1 MFCNRQKHIE
11 SKSIFYQSIVILFL
25 LQNPSNKHNCVQIS
39 IKIIE
44 SSKKSSILQNLP
56 SYIPFQSAAIDRWPR
71 YATVASDLFSF
82 QFHLFLFSRFVNN
95 SRGGRGN
102 KRGPRRITAKG
113 RMVYVH
119 GGSAFHPTYV
129 QPRTSKRRCRVW
141 LTWEGAFLSRDT
153 RCDEASLWSM
163 PRGRSIFALDHSTNG
178 MDFIRIRDGLLI
190 SKISTRL
197 VEWKII

>member
-1 MFCNRQKHIE
+1 MIQFYFIRHEKKILKTLYDLTRYPHQMIKIPFSNKKKKGTMFCNRQKHIE

-95 SRGGRGN
+95 SRGGRG
-102 KRGPRRITAKG
+102 
-113 RMVYVH
+113 
-119 GGSAFHPTYV
+119 
-129 QPRTSKRRCRVW
+129 
-141 LTWEGAFLSRDT
+141 E
-153 RCDEASLWSM
+153 
-163 PRGRSIFALDHSTNG
+163 
-178 MDFIRIRDGLLI
+178 
-190 SKISTRL
+190 
-197 VEWKII
+197 

>member
-25 LQNPSNKHNCVQIS
+25 LQNPPNKHNCVQIS

-95 SRGGRGN
+95 SRGGRG
-102 KRGPRRITAKG
+102 GIKG
-113 RMVYVH
+113 GRVA
-119 GGSAFHPTYV
+119 SPQREEWCTYMADRHFI
-129 QPRTSKRRCRVW
+129 PRTCSHALRSVDVVYDSREKARFYRATRAAMKRRC
-141 LTWEGAFLSRDT
+141 D
-153 RCDEASLWSM
+153 RCLEVDRFS
-163 PRGRSIFALDHSTNG
+163 RSIVQRMGWILYVYVT
-178 MDFIRIRDGLLI
+178 
-190 SKISTRL
+190 
-197 VEWKII
+197 VY